1 MCSVM
6 FTRVVK
12 LFLFMNTNAFSLF
25 MCYFEMHFI
34 SLFQCAI
41 YSLNQEHTYLELDL
55 IDKYA
60 SKWTTLECDTIRS
73 P

>member
-1 MCSVM
+1 
-6 FTRVVK
+6 
-12 LFLFMNTNAFSLF
+12 
-25 MCYFEMHFI
+25 MHFI
-34 SLFQCAI
+34 SLLQCVI